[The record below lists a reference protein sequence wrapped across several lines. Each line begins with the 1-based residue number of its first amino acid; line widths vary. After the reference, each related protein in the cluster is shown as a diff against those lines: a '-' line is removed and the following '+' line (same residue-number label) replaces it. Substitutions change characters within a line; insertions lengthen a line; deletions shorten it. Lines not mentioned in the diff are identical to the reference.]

1 MKKII
6 FSTLLFILIFSSC
19 DTKNHTVVSSK
30 ETDTIDS
37 LINYNPCSREELLL
51 EIDEKLA
58 RVKVFLDENKLEGI
72 LLTTTTNFSWITAG
86 IGDNH
91 ISLVSEVGP
100 ASLLIMK
107 NGDKYVVGDNAEIP
121 HLMDEDL
128 NGLNYKSLQYMWN
141 ENKKLDFVKQVATNG
156 KIGTDIPM
164 DGLEYIESKFAR
176 IRYKFTDSEIK
187 KYRWLC
193 EKSAESVAHI
203 CRTIQPGMSDKYIET
218 MTSNALLEKGIRPT
232 VILIGLDERITK
244 YCHFPPVGKKLEK
257 YAFVN
262 VCARKW
268 GMITSVGRY
277 VYFGEIPKELQNAV
291 KASAQIS
298 AKMIHNTHPGV
309 KSNEMFEKTVQWY
322 AEAGYP
328 DEWKKIHSGGA
339 IGYMDREWVATG
351 HDFKEVFL
359 APQAFAWNPFVSAA
373 LSFHT
378 ILSFDDHNEILTEII
393 DWPVIPVELDGVTYN
408 MPTILKR

>member
-1 MKKII
+1 
-6 FSTLLFILIFSSC
+6 
-19 DTKNHTVVSSK
+19 
-30 ETDTIDS
+30 
-37 LINYNPCSREELLL
+37 
-51 EIDEKLA
+51 
-58 RVKVFLDENKLEGI
+58 
-72 LLTTTTNFSWITAG
+72 
-86 IGDNH
+86 
-91 ISLVSEVGP
+91 
-100 ASLLIMK
+100 
-107 NGDKYVVGDNAEIP
+107 
-121 HLMDEDL
+121 
-128 NGLNYKSLQYMWN
+128 
-141 ENKKLDFVKQVATNG
+141 
-156 KIGTDIPM
+156 
-164 DGLEYIESKFAR
+164 
-176 IRYKFTDSEIK
+176 
-187 KYRWLC
+187 
-193 EKSAESVAHI
+193 
-203 CRTIQPGMSDKYIET
+203 MSDKYIET

-351 HDFKEVFL
+351 HDFKEEFL